1 MAYNKIANQFTS
13 IEQLLQ
19 QYLKN
24 KSLPEKQEKNNLDF
38 ADILKKKQDA
48 TGDVSSE
55 LKFSKHASNR
65 MTLRNM
71 NLSASQSK
79 RLEEGV
85 QKASEKGIN
94 ESLVLVDSM
103 AFIVNIKNKT
113 VVTAMN
119 QEESKSNIFTNID
132 GAIIM

>member
-1 MAYNKIANQFTS
+1 MKI
-13 IEQLLQ
+13 
-19 QYLKN
+19 KN
-24 KSLPEKQEKNNLDF
+24 FDF

-48 TGDVSSE
+48 TNDISAE
-55 LKFSKHASNR
+55 LKFSKHATNR
-65 MTLRNM
+65 MASRNI
-71 NLSASQSK
+71 NLSTSQSK
-79 RLEEGV
+79 RLEAGV

-94 ESLVLVDSM
+94 ESLVIVDSM

-113 VVTAMN
+113 VVTALN

>member
-13 IEQLLQ
+13 IEQLSQ

-24 KSLPEKQEKNNLDF
+24 KTSSETHENKNFDF

-48 TGDVSSE
+48 TNDISAE
-55 LKFSKHASNR
+55 LKFSKHATNR
-65 MTLRNM
+65 MASRNI
-71 NLSASQSK
+71 NLSTSQSK
-79 RLEEGV
+79 RLEAGV

-94 ESLVLVDSM
+94 ESLVIVDSM

-113 VVTAMN
+113 VVTALN